1 MKQNKGGILKSS
13 RGYLFRITVEGKQ
26 KSVGGWQRTRK
37 EAVAVQKNFLE
48 GREKS
53 GVDSFDVYSTALV
66 RSAKDAFNIL
76 QEAGIDDP
84 RHLVDATRLYL
95 KQSPVGQ
102 TKMTFNEA
110 FDKMEDCDRF
120 EELSDKH
127 KDAYRRYA
135 RYLAEQVPNGWKTP
149 LNEITTDHIL
159 ATKDECSKTSRNE
172 AFKCQ
177 KHLSYIFDAFFK
189 NELRLVEI
197 TPFDR
202 IPAVR
207 KPKDIEKKELY
218 TPEEAFRIFAY
229 AVNAEQKRPWRPLG
243 LFIKAYTGMHS
254 EELANIT
261 FDMFGKS
268 GEIRFEESDAF
279 EINIPAE
286 YMKSRQLHSYPIP
299 VVLRKLLMS
308 SPWFLKHFN
317 FIDPKNFLMGIKVKS
332 QFKDRKLWG
341 YTSRKVSDWMKDWC
355 SSCDVEWRGNLFR
368 HMVASYGYKELWNE
382 NLSKT
387 QEAIGHSIGT
397 DTTFKHYKSKV
408 TGASAKK
415 YYNPDNFTEAFMNVW
430 SSMEGEEV
438 YRPDKHEFDTV
449 KIKYVDKVRKELNN
463 TLAFGVG
470 ERLMIGSKTGK
481 KATKKTKKTKSKLLF
496 GMGL

>member
-1 MKQNKGGILKSS
+1 MKQTKGGILKSS

-66 RSAKDAFNIL
+66 RSARDAFIIL

-95 KQSPVGQ
+95 KQSPVLQ

-110 FDKMEDCDRF
+110 FDKMEACDRF
-120 EELSDKH
+120 LELSDKH
-127 KDAYRRYA
+127 RDAYRRYA
-135 RYLAEQVPNGWKTP
+135 RYLTENLPNGWKTP

-159 ATKDECSKTSRNE
+159 ATKEECLKTSRNE

-229 AVNAEQKRPWRPLG
+229 AVNAEQKRPWRALG

-261 FDMFGKS
+261 FDMFGKG
-268 GEIRFEESDAF
+268 GEMRFKETDAF

-299 VVLRKLLMS
+299 NILKRLLLS

-317 FIDPKNFLMGIKVKS
+317 MIDPKNPLEGLKVKS
-332 QFKDRKLWG
+332 RYKDRKLFG
-341 YTSRKVSDWMKDWC
+341 YTSRKISDWMKQWC
-355 SSCDVEWRGNLFR
+355 EACGVEWRGNLFR

-397 DTTFKHYKSKV
+397 DTTFKYYKSKV

-415 YYNPDNFTEAFMNVW
+415 YYNADNFTQEFMDVW
-430 SSMEGEEV
+430 CSIEGEEV
-438 YRPDKHEFDTV
+438 YRTDKHEFDTV
-449 KIKYVDKVRKELNN
+449 KIKYVDKVRREVNN
-463 TLAFGVG
+463 TLSFGVS
-470 ERLMIGSKTGK
+470 ERLMINKDRIP
-481 KATKKTKKTKSKLLF
+481 TKKTKKAKSKLLF
-496 GMGL
+496 GMGF